1 MSRKDPSAGQDDGPD
16 QSRQGHVL
24 ICDDDGELR
33 SLLAGFLRD
42 NGYTVS
48 TAADSREVDRLLR
61 STAPV
66 DLVILD
72 VMLPGKSGLEIC
84 RDLRAASTVPILML
98 TARGEET
105 DRIVGLEMGADDYMS
120 KPFSPHE
127 LLARVKA
134 MLRRSRMLSPTSA
147 ERRRSIEFAG
157 WKLDLAR
164 RELRNPAGVII
175 DLSGGEYDLLL
186 AFLDA
191 PQRVL
196 SREQLLESARNREPS
211 AFDRSIDVQVSRL
224 RRKIVSGD
232 EGEGLHQDDP
242 RCGLHVRRR
251 GHLPMKW
258 LRDTIAG
265 RTIIVLVL
273 GLGSIVALAQ
283 YLYQTSIEREVTTR
297 NAESVAERLT
307 FMAGSI
313 TSLAPE
319 RRDEAAHRMSGG
331 PLELHWGREPL
342 GNGRWQSRR
351 LRGPACAID

>member
-1 MSRKDPSAGQDDGPD
+1 MSRKNASVGHEDGPE
-16 QSRQGHVL
+16 QSRQGHIL

-33 SLLAGFLRD
+33 SLLAGFLREG
-42 NGYTVS
+42 GYAVA
-48 TAADSREVDRLLR
+48 TAADSRELERSLR
-61 STAPV
+61 SSGNF

-134 MLRRSRMLSPTSA
+134 MLRRSRMLASRSA
-147 ERRRSIEFAG
+147 ERRRSITFGE
-157 WKLDLAR
+157 WTLDLAR
-164 RELRNPAGVII
+164 RELRNPASVII

-196 SREQLLESARNREPS
+196 SREQLLEAARNREPS

-224 RRKIVSGD
+224 RRKIATSH
-232 EGEGLHQDDP
+232 EGEGFIKTI
-242 RCGLHVRRR
+242 R
-251 GHLPMKW
+251 GVGYMF
-258 LRDTIAG
+258 DA
-265 RTIIVLVL
+265 
-273 GLGSIVALAQ
+273 
-283 YLYQTSIEREVTTR
+283 EVVYR
-297 NAESVAERLT
+297 
-307 FMAGSI
+307 
-313 TSLAPE
+313 
-319 RRDEAAHRMSGG
+319 
-331 PLELHWGREPL
+331 
-342 GNGRWQSRR
+342 
-351 LRGPACAID
+351 